1 MNRPPI
7 GPDPRLPP
15 FAVEARRR
23 LSVFGAPVELV
34 HVPARQL
41 RRDRATDDRP
51 PFGRSRA
58 AAIVADEALWRD
70 QRHTITP
77 NRYPFAADQ
86 RILWPNEARR
96 DPDLAMWIAIGEW
109 ADAAGG
115 TALLNTIGAA
125 ATIARAHAHLLPERS
140 PFLAALPDRP
150 LRSEPIELPGGGELL
165 AKDVPFCLLGVRGD
179 ATLRAQAIV
188 AMAEARLT
196 ASWNVVVQDRT
207 AWLYPRRVE
216 TPLPF
221 FPFALGAAEVWGRW
235 CYGEREPFAA
245 ATTVDL
251 ERALVA
257 AGTEPLP

>member
-15 FAVEARRR
+15 FAVEAGRT

-34 HVPARQL
+34 FVPARQL
-41 RRDRATDDRP
+41 RRDRATGDRP

-70 QRHTITP
+70 ARHVVTP

-86 RILWPNEARR
+86 RILWPNAARR
-96 DPDLAMWIAIGEW
+96 DPDLEMWTAIGAW
-109 ADAAGG
+109 ADEAGG

-140 PFLAALPDRP
+140 PFLAALRDRP
-150 LRSEPIELPGGGELL
+150 LHSAPIEPPAGSELL

-179 ATLRAQAIV
+179 PGPRAQAIV
-188 AMAEARLT
+188 ALAEARLT
-196 ASWNVVVQDRT
+196 ASWNVVVQDHT
-207 AWLYPRRVE
+207 AWLFPRRVE
-216 TPLPF
+216 TPAPH
-221 FPFALGAAEVWGRW
+221 FPFALGAAELWGRW

-245 ATTVDL
+245 ATAADL

-257 AGTEPLP
+257 AGTEALP